1 MIQYVILQQTAAYSR
16 LPPHRLHYQDINIR
30 LTHIDAYSFPLLF
43 NESVLGALQCM
54 ISFDNR
60 NVHTNSC

>member
-30 LTHIDAYSFPLLF
+30 LTHIDAYSFPL
-43 NESVLGALQCM
+43 V
-54 ISFDNR
+54 
-60 NVHTNSC
+60 T